1 MELLHISIRDISIVY
16 ICTAPKYEIYQ
27 IMGQLVE
34 QGKAIIMVSSEMP
47 ELIGMSNRVMVLCS
61 GRCTGILDKQQCSQ
75 EAIMR
80 LATQFM

>member
-1 MELLHISIRDISIVY
+1 
-16 ICTAPKYEIYQ
+16 
-27 IMGQLVE
+27 
-34 QGKAIIMVSSEMP
+34 MVSSEMP